1 MAPRGR
7 YGIAG
12 ASGDYIF
19 GKIIDNLID
28 VGFSRDVNGSAEAH
42 GRDPATRPSTENP
55 DTTMSETATLGAPP
69 AAPKP
74 PTPFY
79 RDLAVQ
85 VLAGVALGVVVGNYA
100 PAVGRHT
107 QFLGDI
113 FIHLIQMVVGLI
125 IFCTVTHGIA
135 SVRDLGK
142 VGRIAV
148 RALVYFE
155 VITTAALIIGLV
167 VVNVLH
173 PGSGVHIDLSHQGGT
188 GTAPAKSEGF
198 DDFLVGLVH
207 TSAVQAFAQGDILQ
221 VLVFSV
227 LFACGLAS
235 LGERSAPVLEL
246 VGTVQRT
253 LFWIIGK
260 VMRIAPLA
268 AFGAIGYT
276 VSKYGLGTLTSLGKL
291 IGVFYLIVLLFF
303 LLVLWPVSRYAG
315 VSLLKVLRY
324 FRAELL
330 LVLGTSSSES
340 VFPQLTSK
348 LERLGVDESVVGLVL
363 PTAYSF
369 NHDGT
374 CLYFA
379 SVSVFLAQATGTDLG
394 WQAQLGLL
402 LILLLTSKGGAGVSG
417 SAIAV
422 LALTLSSTHKIPVDS
437 IALVL
442 GIHSILSAAFVFT
455 NIAGNC
461 VATLVVGKWENA
473 IDRVRLNAE
482 LDAGFTTAA

>member
-1 MAPRGR
+1 
-7 YGIAG
+7 
-12 ASGDYIF
+12 
-19 GKIIDNLID
+19 
-28 VGFSRDVNGSAEAH
+28 
-42 GRDPATRPSTENP
+42 
-55 DTTMSETATLGAPP
+55 MSETLSAGEAPTV
-69 AAPKP
+69 ARKP

-79 RDLAVQ
+79 RDLAFQ
-85 VLAGVALGVVVGNYA
+85 VLAGVALGVLVGNFA
-100 PAVGRHT
+100 PSIGQHA

-113 FIHLIQMVVGLI
+113 FVHLIQMVVGLL

-135 SVRDLGK
+135 SVRDLSK
-142 VGRIAV
+142 VGRIAI

-155 VITTAALIIGLV
+155 VITTLALIIGLV
-167 VVNVLH
+167 VVNILRPGAGMHVDVASLH
-173 PGSGVHIDLSHQGGT
+173 AGAKG
-188 GTAPAKSEGF
+188 APAASEGF
-198 DDFLVGLVH
+198 DDFLVSLVP
-207 TSAVQAFAQGDILQ
+207 TSAFSAFTEDNIIQ

-235 LGERSAPVLEL
+235 LGDKGKPVLDL
-246 VGTVQRT
+246 VGNVQQA
-253 LFWIIGK
+253 LFWIIRK

-268 AFGAIGYT
+268 AFGAIAFT

-291 IGVFYLIVLLFF
+291 IGVFYLIVALFF
-303 LLVLWPVSRYAG
+303 VLVLWPVSRYAG
-315 VSLLKVLRY
+315 FSLLKLMRY
-324 FRAELL
+324 FRAELF

-348 LERLGVDESVVGLVL
+348 LKRLGVDEPVVGLVL
-363 PTAYSF
+363 PTSYSF

-379 SVSVFLAQATGTDLG
+379 AVSVFLAQATGTDLSLKG
-394 WQAQLGLL
+394 QIGLL
-402 LILLLTSKGGAGVSG
+402 LVLLLTSKGGAGVSG

-422 LALTLSSTHKIPVDS
+422 LALTLSSTHTIPVSS

-473 IDRVRLNAE
+473 IDRVRLRQE
-482 LDAGFTTAA
+482 LDAGYQAVV

>member
-1 MAPRGR
+1 
-7 YGIAG
+7 
-12 ASGDYIF
+12 
-19 GKIIDNLID
+19 
-28 VGFSRDVNGSAEAH
+28 
-42 GRDPATRPSTENP
+42 
-55 DTTMSETATLGAPP
+55 MSEATTT
-69 AAPKP
+69 AAPVQPVQP
-74 PTPFY
+74 PRRFY
-79 RDLAVQ
+79 KDLAFQ
-85 VLAGVALGVVVGNYA
+85 VLAGVALGVIVGNFA
-100 PAVGRHT
+100 PSVGHHL

-135 SVRDLGK
+135 GVRDLGK

-155 VITTAALIIGLV
+155 VITTIALVIGLV
-167 VVNVLH
+167 VVNVLR
-173 PGSGVHIDLSHQGGT
+173 PGAGMHVDPSSLHAATNTS
-188 GTAPAKSEGF
+188 PAKSEGF
-198 DDFLVGLVH
+198 DDFLVSLVP
-207 TSAVQAFAQGDILQ
+207 TSAVQAFAEGDILQ

-235 LGERSAPVLEL
+235 LGDKAQPVLDI
-246 VGTVQRT
+246 VGSVQQT
-253 LFWIIGK
+253 LFWIIRK

-268 AFGAIGYT
+268 AFGAIAFT

-303 LLVLWPVSRYAG
+303 VLVLWPVSRYAG
-315 VSLLKVLRY
+315 ISLFKLLRY
-324 FRAELL
+324 FRAELF

-348 LERLGVDESVVGLVL
+348 LKRLGVDEPVVGLVL

-379 SVSVFLAQATGTDLG
+379 AVSVFLAQATGSDLG

-402 LILLLTSKGGAGVSG
+402 LVLLLTSKGGAGVSG

-422 LALTLSSTHKIPVDS
+422 LALTLSATHKIPVDS

-455 NIAGNC
+455 NVAGNC

-473 IDRVRLNAE
+473 IDREQLHAE
-482 LDAGFTTAA
+482 LDAGYQTAA